1 MARNRRST
9 RRKPKALLRGI
20 LDCRDGKN
28 SFVATAEGD
37 YFVSDSDRNGASDG
51 DLVEVSPL
59 SGGAKRGASSR
70 SGGRRA
76 SDRPQARVIRV
87 IERASEVIC
96 GRVELAD
103 PFAVVVPD
111 NTGIPFDVF
120 TLRSDAPDVP
130 EGAFVQVRI
139 TQFPTRRSACTGVIE
154 AVLSEEGG
162 GSGGIDMI
170 VARHKLETV
179 FSEAALAE
187 AASAAVDED
196 GALAEGYWDLR
207 EREVFTIDPVDAKDF
222 DDALSLERVRDGEG
236 RRLWRLGVHIADVSA
251 YVPWN
256 SSLDI
261 EARRRA
267 TSVYLVDRV
276 IPMLPLALS
285 EEVCSLKPGQVR
297 RAFTVDLLV
306 TDQGQVLQ
314 AQFHPSLICS
324 RARFSYDQVQEVLE
338 AGPDGRLLTEG
349 AVAEESMVRKLRA
362 ASALAQAMERR
373 RSEAG
378 GIDFSTVEA
387 KVQLDAEG
395 APVAVGLRK
404 KTAATMLVEEA
415 MIAANEAV
423 ARFLM
428 GCDFPCL
435 YRVHEPPSPDAL
447 TALLPV
453 FREFSWFERSGAPLL
468 GHGSPFVI
476 QAILRESHGRA
487 EEELVS
493 NLLLRAMKR
502 AVYRPVNDGHYGLA
516 SKAYCHFTSPIRRYP
531 DLVVHRMLKA
541 ALFKRPQ
548 LFDQEVGALP
558 WIGEHSSDMERV
570 AETAAREL
578 QALKLAEFLE
588 PHTGEAFE
596 GMISGVSSQGL
607 FVRLV
612 RGITAEL
619 ELGGAI
625 EGFVPVRCLGPE
637 YFAFDPE
644 RYTLTGA
651 DTDQVFRLG
660 HPLDVVLSRVDVA
673 TTRLDLRPLR

>member
-9 RRKPKALLRGI
+9 RRKPRALLRGI

-37 YFVSDSDRNGASDG
+37 FFISDSGRNGAADG
-51 DLVEVSPL
+51 DLVEVAPV
-59 SGGAKRGASSR
+59 SGGGKRN
-70 SGGRRA
+70 GGSPHHRENHG
-76 SDRPQARVIRV
+76 RPQARVIRV
-87 IERASEVIC
+87 IERSSEVIC

-111 NTGIPFDVF
+111 NPGIPFDVF
-120 TLRSDAPDVP
+120 TLRSEAPDVP

-139 TQFPTRRSACTGVIE
+139 TQFPTRHSACTGVIE
-154 AVLSEEGG
+154 AVLSEKAG

-179 FSEAALAE
+179 FSDAALAE
-187 AASAAVDED
+187 AAAAAVSEEE
-196 GALAEGYWDLR
+196 ALAEGYHDLR
-207 EREVFTIDPVDAKDF
+207 EREVFTIDPADAKDF
-222 DDALSLERVRDGEG
+222 DDALSLERVRDAQG
-236 RRLWRLGVHIADVSA
+236 RQLWRLGVHIADVSA

-267 TSVYLVDRV
+267 TSVYLADRV
-276 IPMLPLALS
+276 IPMLPPALS
-285 EEVCSLKPGQVR
+285 EEVCSLKPGQAR
-297 RAFTVDLLV
+297 RAFTADLLV

-314 AQFHPSLICS
+314 SQFYPSLICS
-324 RARFSYDQVQEVLE
+324 RMRFTYEQVQEVLE
-338 AGPDGRLLTEG
+338 GPEGG
-349 AVAEESMVRKLRA
+349 AVVLGGLVVEEPLVRKLRA
-362 ASALAQAMERR
+362 ASALARAMEQRR
-373 RSEAG
+373 TEAG

-387 KVQLDAEG
+387 KVRLDAEG
-395 APVAVGLRK
+395 TPVAVALRK
-404 KTAATMLVEEA
+404 KTDATMLVEEA

-423 ARFLM
+423 ARFLA
-428 GCDFPCL
+428 GRDFPCL
-435 YRVHEPPSPDAL
+435 YRVHETPSPDAL
-447 TALLPV
+447 TALVPV
-453 FREFSWFERSGAPLL
+453 FREFSWFDRSGAALL
-468 GHGSPFVI
+468 GHGSPFVV
-476 QAILRESHGRA
+476 QNILRESHGRA

-493 NLLLRAMKR
+493 GLLLRAMKR

-548 LFDQEVGALP
+548 LFDQEVAALP

-570 AETAAREL
+570 AEAAARES
-578 QALKLAEFLE
+578 QVLKLAEYLE
-588 PHTGEAFE
+588 PHTGEAF
-596 GMISGVSSQGL
+596 GGVISGVSSQGL
-607 FVRLV
+607 FVRLN
-612 RGITAEL
+612 RGITMPM

-637 YFAFDPE
+637 YFMFDPE
-644 RYTLTGA
+644 RYTLVGA

-660 HPLDVVLSRVDVA
+660 QPLDVVLSRVDVA